1 MGDGGV
7 VVCARAISG
16 SSGRGGQRIGGG
28 EDAETRVV
36 VGGPGSEGKWMHGR
50 EGHATNTR
58 GPGGAA

>member
-7 VVCARAISG
+7 VVCAIDILG
-16 SSGRGGQRIGGG
+16 GRHGGQRTGDGRA
-28 EDAETRVV
+28 EETRV